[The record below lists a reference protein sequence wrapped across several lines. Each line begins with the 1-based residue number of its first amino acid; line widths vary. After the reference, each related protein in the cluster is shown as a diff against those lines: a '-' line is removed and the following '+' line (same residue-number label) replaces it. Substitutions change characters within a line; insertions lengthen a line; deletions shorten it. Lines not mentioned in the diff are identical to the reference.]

1 MAKAN
6 GFLLY
11 NRKNPIKLPV
21 EERIKNF
28 KEFESLLPEHMLK
41 EQAARCMDCGIPFC
55 HNFGCPVYNYI
66 PDWNH
71 LVYLGKW
78 KEASDLLHSTNN
90 FPEFTGKICPAP
102 CEKSCTLANNWEAV
116 SIKHIELQIVE
127 KAWENGWIK
136 PIKPEFKTN
145 KKVAVIGAGPAGLA
159 AAQQLARAGH
169 TVVVFEK
176 DEKPGGLLRYGIPNF
191 KLDKSYIDRR
201 IKQMVEEGVVFETSV
216 NVGVDISMNY
226 LKKSFDAILIAT
238 GTAVARD
245 LKIPGREAKGIHFA
259 LELLSQ
265 QNRIIEGIP
274 VDPENIISAK
284 GKNVIV
290 IGGGDTGADCVG
302 TSNRHGAKKVT
313 QVEILPQP
321 PLERRPENPWP
332 YWPQTLSTSTSHEE
346 GCERLWSLNAKEFI
360 TENGHVKGVKF
371 VELEWSEPDNNGRRT
386 FKEISNSERIIPADL
401 VLLAMGFLHCDHHTY
416 VKDLNLEL
424 DERGNI
430 KTQNYKTSAE
440 KYFAT
445 GDTIT
450 GASLVVRAIYHG
462 RKAAEAI
469 TQYLA

>member
-6 GFLLY
+6 GFLIY
-11 NRKNPIKLPV
+11 NRRDPIKLNV
-21 EERIKNF
+21 EERIKNY
-28 KEFESLLPEHMLK
+28 KEFENLLPEHILK

-90 FPEFTGKICPAP
+90 FPEFTGKVCPAP
-102 CEKSCTLANNWEAV
+102 CEKSCTLANNFEAV
-116 SIKHIELQIVE
+116 TIKHIELQIVE

-136 PIKPEFKTN
+136 PLKPDVKTN
-145 KKVAVIGAGPAGLA
+145 KKVAVIGSGPAGLA
-159 AAQQLARAGH
+159 AAQQLARMGH

-191 KLDKSYIDRR
+191 KLDKSIIDRR
-201 IKQMVEEGVVFETSV
+201 LYQMIEEGVVFETSV

-226 LKKSFDAILIAT
+226 LNKSFDAILIAT

-245 LKIPGREAKGIHFA
+245 LNIPGRDAKGIHFA
-259 LELLSQ
+259 LEFLGQ
-265 QNRIIEGIP
+265 QNRIIEGVEIP
-274 VDPENIISAK
+274 SDKIISAK

-302 TSNRHGAKKVT
+302 TSVRQGAKKIT
-313 QVEILPQP
+313 QVEILPKP
-321 PLERRPENPWP
+321 PIERKPENPWP

-346 GCERLWSLNAKEFI
+346 GCERLWSLSAKEFV
-360 TENGHVKGVKF
+360 TENNAVKGVKF
-371 VELEWSEPDNNGRRT
+371 VELEWSEPDKEGRRT
-386 FKEISNSERIIPADL
+386 FKEIPNSEKIIPADI
-401 VLLAMGFLHCDHHTY
+401 VLLSMGFLHCDHHTY

-424 DERGNI
+424 DQRGNI
-430 KTQNYKTSAE
+430 KTNNYHTSAN
-440 KYFAT
+440 KFFAT

-462 RKAAEAI
+462 RKSAEAI
-469 TQYLA
+469 NAFLK